1 MPDAMSSSPNIY
13 KTIFCVSLITC
24 SLFCIVLLALLVCLP
39 SPSLLSYL
47 GYADSVAIA
56 NADNINDPF
65 TSHIVGELVKSGTL
79 ISLKDVW
86 SFQTGFYQTIITF
99 LIAINALIA
108 AISVIYIKGT
118 SEEKAEEITKKYMH
132 SNTFNYILNEKVEN
146 EAESRLR
153 IVQSD
158 LNATAGDFERSL
170 GTVDD
175 ALERLEFLETENQTL
190 RQQIKVISERVAELD
205 TSESAGKEAL
215 LVRKE

>member
-1 MPDAMSSSPNIY
+1 
-13 KTIFCVSLITC
+13 
-24 SLFCIVLLALLVCLP
+24 
-39 SPSLLSYL
+39 
-47 GYADSVAIA
+47 
-56 NADNINDPF
+56 
-65 TSHIVGELVKSGTL
+65 
-79 ISLKDVW
+79 
-86 SFQTGFYQTIITF
+86 
-99 LIAINALIA
+99 
-108 AISVIYIKGT
+108 
-118 SEEKAEEITKKYMH
+118 
-132 SNTFNYILNEKVEN
+132 ILNEKVEN

-175 ALERLEFLETENQTL
+175 ALERLELLETENQTL